1 MALTGLDIY
10 KKLPQ
15 TNCGECSVPTCL
27 AFAMK
32 LAGGQAEL
40 DACPYVTD
48 EVKEELSEASAPPI
62 RIVTVGRGE
71 KEFKVGGETVLYRHD
86 KTFVN
91 PPGFGVLVE
100 ADSNESQIDAKVKQA
115 NELSFERL

>member
-15 TNCGECSVPTCL
+15 TNCGECGVPTCL

-40 DACPYVTD
+40 TACPHVSE
-48 EVKEELSEASAPPI
+48 EVKEQLTEAAAPPI
-62 RIVTVGRGE
+62 RIVTVGRGD
-71 KEFKVGGETVLYRHD
+71 KEFKVGGETVLYP
-86 KTFVN
+86 TIGTG
-91 PPGFGVLVE
+91 PG
-100 ADSNESQIDAKVKQA
+100 
-115 NELSFERL
+115 